1 MTENTG
7 INLEDK
13 TEVGWRYDTDTNS
26 TFICIAKV
34 SLVKIV
40 RKTTSEWKDWNY
52 YAGIKEIGQTLRI
65 SYSEW
70 EKWEQEI

>member
-7 INLEDK
+7 INLKDK

-40 RKTTSEWKDWNY
+40 RKTTSEWKD
-52 YAGIKEIGQTLRI
+52 
-65 SYSEW
+65 
-70 EKWEQEI
+70 